1 MTTRSHALI
10 TTAGTDRPG
19 IVQAIAEW
27 ILQHGGNIEDSR
39 MAQLGGEFATII
51 LVSGPE
57 DIAARLD
64 ASRGVLEGRP
74 ALTVIV
80 RPVAGRAQAPDNP
93 VLRYRLS
100 ATALDHAGIVH
111 RVARVLSDRGVNIVS
126 ASTGTTPAPFSG
138 APVFQLQMDIDI
150 PSSLPVARLREEL
163 MRVGEEQNI
172 DVTLEAR

>member
-1 MTTRSHALI
+1 MIDRSHALI

-27 ILQHGGNIEDSR
+27 ILEQGGNIEDSR

-51 LVSGPE
+51 LVSGGS
-57 DIAARLD
+57 DIARKLE
-64 ASRGVLEGRP
+64 STRGTLEGHRD
-74 ALTVIV
+74 LTVIV
-80 RPVAGRAQAPDNP
+80 REVSGRAQPSDKP

-111 RVARVLSDRGVNIVS
+111 RVARVLSERGVNIVS
-126 ASTGTTPAPFSG
+126 ATTGTASAPFSG
-138 APVFQLQMDIDI
+138 APVFHLQMEVDI
-150 PSSLPVARLREEL
+150 PSSLPVARLRDEL
-163 MRVGEEQNI
+163 ARVGEEQNI